1 MDLKEDYEQELVN
14 RDEWHK
20 LYISSLDPLQGQQM
34 YTSYRT
40 DVTFDMLQNSSEIQ
54 YMEKIKLRGTF
65 GGTVTLQDNTPAYL
79 VYIDGDEKQPMV
91 VSYFDSA
98 DTSVVLDTMFPL
110 QDEVKFNGFF
120 YGTTEYIQ
128 DGEYCTALYC
138 GFTEFDQN

>member
-98 DTSVVLDTMFPL
+98 DTSAVLDTMFPL

-128 DGEYCTALYC
+128 DGEYRTALYC